1 VSTVLLFLALLPLLV
16 ARVVRAGVR
25 PRATG
30 RCGIAPRSSSISL
43 PMATR
48 STREFLQEA
57 QTRVATRVKSL
68 RPRPERPHLLEVIE
82 GPGTGT
88 RFRLEGPA
96 YKLGRGAQAD
106 LQLDSEEVSRSH
118 ARLTR
123 ADGEYT
129 IEDLGS
135 RNGILLNGIRV
146 HAAVLRDGDELQL
159 GDVTLKYLEG
169 T

>member
-1 VSTVLLFLALLPLLV
+1 
-16 ARVVRAGVR
+16 
-25 PRATG
+25 
-30 RCGIAPRSSSISL
+30 
-43 PMATR
+43 M
-48 STREFLQEA
+48 STRTTQEFLQEVH
-57 QTRVATRVKSL
+57 TRVATRVKGL
-68 RPRPERPHLLEVIE
+68 RPRPERPHLLEVVD
-82 GPGTGT
+82 GPGRGT
-88 RFRLEGPA
+88 RFRLEGHA
-96 YKLGRGAQAD
+96 YEMGRGAQAD
-106 LQLDSEEVSRSH
+106 LLLDSDEVSRIH

-129 IEDLGS
+129 VEDAGS